1 MIPTFKTL
9 HIGGVERGRE
19 NIKRGYLIQKKDFR
33 RLGEILHLITFFF
46 LMHILLLG
54 QRELKQMEPIMN
66 FQVPTGDF
74 KVQRVDLTCDVIRK
88 VAPFVL
94 SKL

>member
-9 HIGGVERGRE
+9 HIGGVEGGRE

-46 LMHILLLG
+46 PNAHIITWSERTKTDG
-54 QRELKQMEPIMN
+54 ANYE
-66 FQVPTGDF
+66 FSG
-74 KVQRVDLTCDVIRK
+74 
-88 VAPFVL
+88 AHW
-94 SKL
+94 